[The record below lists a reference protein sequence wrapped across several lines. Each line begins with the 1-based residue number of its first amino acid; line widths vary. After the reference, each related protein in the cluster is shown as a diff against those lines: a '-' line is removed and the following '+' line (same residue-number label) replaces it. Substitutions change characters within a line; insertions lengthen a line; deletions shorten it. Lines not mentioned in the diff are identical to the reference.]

1 MSAQNQAA
9 NDPNKGMN
17 VKTFLIAVIVAGC
30 VIAIG
35 LFAFVKF
42 SGTKDIPKAVDPKA
56 HPTSRLS
63 LPADFALPTVPQMA

>member
-17 VKTFLIAVIVAGC
+17 VKVFLIAVVIAGC
-30 VIAIG
+30 LIAIG

-56 HPTSRLS
+56 HPTSRLAVPTDFP
-63 LPADFALPTVPQMA
+63 LPVVPQKA